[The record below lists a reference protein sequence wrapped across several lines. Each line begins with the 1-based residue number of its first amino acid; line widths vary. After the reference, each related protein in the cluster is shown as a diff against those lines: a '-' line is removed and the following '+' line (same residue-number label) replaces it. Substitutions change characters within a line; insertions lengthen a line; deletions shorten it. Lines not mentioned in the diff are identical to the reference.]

1 MKNGTAYINTLSGK
15 VPAGIVVT
23 DLPINVL
30 TAMRDAIDDAIQQQ
44 APGKKV
50 YREGPYKD
58 DYIAQIREALA
69 AAHRAGY
76 DVYIGDEL
84 TDEYADIYLEDSD
97 DDEDEDEDW
106 DNEDEY
112 EDEDEDEYDPCE
124 DCQRRYCS
132 GCRFEDY

>member
-1 MKNGTAYINTLSGK
+1 MKNGTAYVNTPYGK
-15 VPAGIVVT
+15 VPTGIVVT
-23 DLPINVL
+23 DLPTPVL
-30 TAMRDAIDDAIQQQ
+30 VAMRDAIDDAIQQQ
-44 APGKKV
+44 TPSKKV

-97 DDEDEDEDW
+97 DGEDEDKDEG
-106 DNEDEY
+106 EDEY
-112 EDEDEDEYDPCE
+112 NPCE

>member
-23 DLPINVL
+23 DLPVNVL

-44 APGKKV
+44 TPNKKV

-58 DYIAQIREALA
+58 DYITQIREALA
-69 AAHRAGY
+69 AASRAGY

-84 TDEYADIYLEDSD
+84 TDEYADICLEDSD
-97 DDEDEDEDW
+97 DEDEDWYDEDEDEDE
-106 DNEDEY
+106 N
-112 EDEDEDEYDPCE
+112 DEYDPCE